1 MRAQAI
7 FGNHLMSASHA
18 VAPKDWPDQSGY
30 GHRVTSKIQAPS
42 LAPELDNVID
52 LILDDGEVVEQRT
65 ITGDVTAT
73 SATDVEF
80 LGSLFRAARLTGI
93 ELPGVTLRD
102 CRFENCELSGA
113 VLDGARLV
121 RVEFVDCRLSG
132 GVLSDARLDDVR
144 LTDCRCDGLLLR
156 MSNLKRSEFLR
167 CDLTNAEFYESGLQH
182 VSLVDSD
189 LSHADF
195 TRARF
200 DQVRL
205 HGSVL
210 ADLRGGTALRG
221 AIIDTG
227 QILPMGI
234 VALDALG
241 VIIDDDC
248 E

>member
-1 MRAQAI
+1 LRTQAF
-7 FGNHLMSASHA
+7 FGVHVLESESRRRPRHCAA
-18 VAPKDWPDQSGY
+18 DCDY
-30 GHRVTSKIQAPS
+30 GRSVTSKIQAPW
-42 LAPELDNVID
+42 LAPTLENLTD
-52 LILDDGEVVEQRT
+52 LVLDDGEVVEQRT

-73 SATDVEF
+73 SATEVEF
-80 LGSLFRAARLTGI
+80 LGSLFRAARLTGV

-144 LTDCRCDGLLLR
+144 FTDCRCDRLLLR

-189 LSHADF
+189 LSRADF
-195 TRARF
+195 TRARL

-210 ADLRGGTALRG
+210 ADLRGGASLRG
-221 AIIDTG
+221 TIIDAS
-227 QILPMGI
+227 QILPMGL
-234 VALDALG
+234 VALDAIG
-241 VIIDDDC
+241 VVIDDDR

>member
-1 MRAQAI
+1 
-7 FGNHLMSASHA
+7 
-18 VAPKDWPDQSGY
+18 
-30 GHRVTSKIQAPS
+30 VTSKLQAPS
-42 LAPELDNVID
+42 LAPSLDNVID
-52 LILDDGEVVEQRT
+52 LVLGDGEIVEHRT
-65 ITGDVTAT
+65 VTGDVTAT
-73 SATDVEF
+73 SSATSSTDVEI

-93 ELPGVTLRD
+93 ELPGVTLHD

-113 VLDGARLV
+113 VLDAARLV

-132 GVLSDARLDDVR
+132 AVLSDARLDDVR
-144 LTDCRCDGLLLR
+144 FVDCRCNGLLLR
-156 MSNLKRSEFLR
+156 MSTLKRSEFLR
-167 CDLTNAEFYESGLQH
+167 CDLANAEFYESGLQH

-195 TRARF
+195 TRAQL

-221 AIIDTG
+221 AIIDVS
-227 QILPMGI
+227 QILPMGL

-241 VIIDDDC
+241 VVINDDRA
-248 E
+248 

>member
-1 MRAQAI
+1 
-7 FGNHLMSASHA
+7 MSASHA
-18 VAPKDWPDQSGY
+18 VAPKDCPDHSDY

-42 LAPELDNVID
+42 LAPGLENMTD
-52 LILDDGEVVEQRT
+52 LVLGDGEVVVHRT
-65 ITGDVTAT
+65 IAGDVTAAA
-73 SATDVEF
+73 ATDVEI

-113 VLDGARLV
+113 VLDAARLV

-132 GVLSDARLDDVR
+132 AVLSDARLDDVR
-144 LTDCRCDGLLLR
+144 IVDCRCDGLLLR
-156 MSNLKRSEFLR
+156 MSTLKRSEFLR
-167 CDLTNAEFYESGLQH
+167 CDLTNAEFYESDLQH

-221 AIIDTG
+221 AIIDTS
-227 QILPMGI
+227 QILPMGL

-241 VIIDDDC
+241 VIIDD
-248 E
+248 EGE

>member
-1 MRAQAI
+1 
-7 FGNHLMSASHA
+7 
-18 VAPKDWPDQSGY
+18 
-30 GHRVTSKIQAPS
+30 VTSRIQAPS
-42 LAPELDNVID
+42 LAPTLENLTD
-52 LILDDGEVVEQRT
+52 LVLDDGEVVEQRT

-73 SATDVEF
+73 SATEVEF
-80 LGSLFRAARLTGI
+80 LGSLFRAARLTGV

-144 LTDCRCDGLLLR
+144 FTDCRCDRLLLR

-189 LSHADF
+189 LSRADF
-195 TRARF
+195 TRARL

-210 ADLRGGTALRG
+210 ADLRGGASLRG
-221 AIIDTG
+221 TIIDAS
-227 QILPMGI
+227 QILPMGL
-234 VALDALG
+234 VALDAIG
-241 VIIDDDC
+241 VVIDDDR